1 MTTDRIR
8 LPNFVVIGAMR
19 AGTTS
24 LWEYLR
30 GHPQVFMATL
40 KEPNFFSEAG
50 TWKRGRGW
58 YESLFRDAGE
68 AIAVGE
74 ASTSYTKHPIHPGVP
89 ERMASVIPGARFVYV
104 VRHPI
109 ERIRSHYE
117 WATYKEI
124 ERRPLAQA
132 VLEHPQYVAYSRY
145 AFQIDRYLD
154 WFPRD
159 RLLVVTS
166 EDLRAA
172 RRRTMGRVYEFL
184 GVDPA
189 WVSPGL
195 VLEQHV
201 TDRQQARPFARQ
213 LRRLT
218 GYSRIAGVVPRGV
231 KSAYWRIAKRK
242 RWSRPGSVFPAD
254 LRRELEHRL
263 AEDVVRLRAFMG
275 EEFQGWGIA

>member
-1 MTTDRIR
+1 MTTDRNG

-58 YESLFRDAGE
+58 YESLFRDAGG

-89 ERMASVIPGARFVYV
+89 ERMARVIPGARLVYV
-104 VRHPI
+104 VRDPI
-109 ERIRSHYE
+109 ARIRSHYE
-117 WATYKEI
+117 WALHRGLEH
-124 ERRPLAQA
+124 RPLAQA
-132 VLEHPQYVAYSRY
+132 VLEHPGYVAYSRY
-145 AFQIDRYLD
+145 AFQLDRYLD
-154 WFPRD
+154 WFARD

-166 EDLRAA
+166 EDLRDA
-172 RRRTMGRVYEFL
+172 RRRTVRRVFEFL
-184 GVDPA
+184 GVDPSWA
-189 WVSPGL
+189 PRSL
-195 VLEQHV
+195 EFEQHV
-201 TDRQQARPFARQ
+201 TDRQDAKPFARR

-218 GYSRIAGVVPRGV
+218 GYRRIARLVPPGV
-231 KSAYWRIAKRK
+231 KSAYWRVARRNRVSQSASI
-242 RWSRPGSVFPAD
+242 PGD
-254 LRRELEHRL
+254 LRRELERRL
-263 AEDVVRLRAFMG
+263 AEDVVRLREVLG
-275 EEFQGWGIA
+275 ERFHGWGIF

>member
-1 MTTDRIR
+1 MTTDRNG

-58 YESLFRDAGE
+58 YESLFRDAGG

-89 ERMASVIPGARFVYV
+89 ERMARVIPGARLVYV
-104 VRHPI
+104 VRDPI
-109 ERIRSHYE
+109 ARIRSHYE
-117 WATYKEI
+117 WALHRGLEH
-124 ERRPLAQA
+124 RPLAQA
-132 VLEHPQYVAYSRY
+132 VLEHPGYVAYSRY
-145 AFQIDRYLD
+145 AFQLDRYLD
-154 WFPRD
+154 WFARD

-166 EDLRAA
+166 EDLRDA
-172 RRRTMGRVYEFL
+172 RRRTVRRVFEFL
-184 GVDPA
+184 GVDPSWA
-189 WVSPGL
+189 PPGL
-195 VLEQHV
+195 ALEQHV
-201 TDRQQARPFARQ
+201 TDRQEAKPFARR

-218 GYSRIAGVVPRGV
+218 GYRRIARVVPRGV
-231 KSAYWRIAKRK
+231 KSTYWRIARRK
-242 RWSRPGSVFPAD
+242 QGPQNGSVLPAD
-254 LRRELEHRL
+254 VRRELERWL
-263 AEDVVRLRAFMG
+263 AEDVVRLRGVLG
-275 EEFQGWGIA
+275 EQFHGWGIA